1 MANNKINLKKSVI
14 SNQKAQ
20 ELYDGAFNEVI
31 LSPEKIDDE
40 KLKKIYEDLFYQI
53 SKNGKSSHEEIII
66 KSDNV
71 VNPETNINYDSQI
84 KELEQTLLEKN
95 EELLKSELPPNEHP
109 LFSNNTFIQV
119 GDANLDIVEGND
131 IYFTQNGFKRYV
143 SSMFLVNIIRK
154 SLGENLHR
162 SDNTAIPLNQSIN
175 YQLASADEINQ
186 ILEAQDITGGAQLS
200 IPLNELIAKE
210 NQTYIYS
217 QLKVEFECFG
227 VEKYYKFD
235 EEEKQTFPNDEGYWY
250 KDTNASCEITYQTDI
265 DPSTSFEPQ
274 INTITISKYGT
285 RTISRDPSL
294 YGGRNPLESSIY
306 EEAATAGTYE
316 LLRQPDVFSTYY
328 PAVRAVKNF
337 GEGKAFPAVID
348 IPVGHRVK
356 AKILS
361 PTNSDGS
368 PLYEREGSPGVSEW
382 IMLNGIDTRALGNGT
397 DDIFKFFNDTSNS
410 GYRMINNFCYG
421 PVECF
426 GKLNNA
432 IVPPVIDG
440 NDTST
445 FRFQVFQK
453 LQNLFKDKN
462 SRYYKRSKR
471 SEEYG
476 TWITGKWRVEGGV
489 YGQPILLV
497 KSKLAVFLGCH
508 RQNLTDWNVF
518 YNLEN
523 GGTIKI
529 SNGAL
534 STKVEGYKRDSK
546 RFFNWIR
553 KGDDNRYNN
562 PDLYFPGLKG
572 VPINYTDT
580 DLDQDPD
587 YTGLEQTLMEGSGAL
602 ADYFIENQ
610 IDPTIENIPGSGGEI
625 PTLTDLFNMIGDK
638 EQIEDNIFNPSTIG
652 SDYDLFT
659 FNDTLKFFN
668 KD

>member
-235 EEEKQTFPNDEGYWY
+235 EEEKQTFPNDVGYWY

-265 DPSTSFEPQ
+265 KTTRCFFYLLPC
-274 INTITISKYGT
+274 SK
-285 RTISRDPSL
+285 
-294 YGGRNPLESSIY
+294 SS
-306 EEAATAGTYE
+306 
-316 LLRQPDVFSTYY
+316 
-328 PAVRAVKNF
+328 
-337 GEGKAFPAVID
+337 
-348 IPVGHRVK
+348 
-356 AKILS
+356 
-361 PTNSDGS
+361 
-368 PLYEREGSPGVSEW
+368 
-382 IMLNGIDTRALGNGT
+382 
-397 DDIFKFFNDTSNS
+397 
-410 GYRMINNFCYG
+410 
-421 PVECF
+421 
-426 GKLNNA
+426 
-432 IVPPVIDG
+432 
-440 NDTST
+440 
-445 FRFQVFQK
+445 
-453 LQNLFKDKN
+453 
-462 SRYYKRSKR
+462 
-471 SEEYG
+471 
-476 TWITGKWRVEGGV
+476 
-489 YGQPILLV
+489 
-497 KSKLAVFLGCH
+497 
-508 RQNLTDWNVF
+508 
-518 YNLEN
+518 
-523 GGTIKI
+523 
-529 SNGAL
+529 
-534 STKVEGYKRDSK
+534 
-546 RFFNWIR
+546 
-553 KGDDNRYNN
+553 
-562 PDLYFPGLKG
+562 
-572 VPINYTDT
+572 
-580 DLDQDPD
+580 
-587 YTGLEQTLMEGSGAL
+587 
-602 ADYFIENQ
+602 
-610 IDPTIENIPGSGGEI
+610 
-625 PTLTDLFNMIGDK
+625 
-638 EQIEDNIFNPSTIG
+638 
-652 SDYDLFT
+652 
-659 FNDTLKFFN
+659 
-668 KD
+668 